1 MKAVRFHE
9 FGGPEVLTLEDVP
22 DPTPGDGDVLV
33 RLVASGVNPSEVSR
47 RGGRMGQAVEF
58 PAMLGIEGAGVV
70 AEVGKDVAS
79 VKPGGSGHRAAAS
92 VFLC

>member
-58 PAMLGIEGAGVV
+58 PAMLGIEGGRRRGGGWQGRC
-70 AEVGKDVAS
+70 VGEA
-79 VKPGGSGHRAAAS
+79 GGSGHRAAAS
-92 VFLC
+92 VFLR